1 MIFPF
6 KITNKNPNT
15 NTNTEITKKEE
26 RKNISLRNR
35 NGNDCHAYLKPPLKL
50 IFRPPITANNN
61 LPLKICVLLFFFF
74 RSTIFTI
81 FLQQILVVKLL
92 LVSI

>member
-61 LPLKICVLLFFFF
+61 LPLKICVLIFFF